1 MKNTVNVLC
10 SEKVITGDYKVA
22 FETFIETKLNRTVV
36 WINTA
41 SDLNER
47 EKYLLLCE
55 LKTRA
60 PEDAEFEFE
69 RLGIKSKKNG
79 SEKHIMIVVMQ
90 KSASGKE
97 ESIFNCLGTAE
108 HSLHKHASTKV
119 LYHGSKPYL
128 CPCNDKAKR
137 DIENFLSC

>member
-1 MKNTVNVLC
+1 MVNVSYNKTYLIFVSVNVLC

-69 RLGIKSKKNG
+69 RLGIKSKSKIILRNNPNSLVTCICTIHLEKSVKN
-79 SEKHIMIVVMQ
+79 KYLTFL
-90 KSASGKE
+90 
-97 ESIFNCLGTAE
+97 SIII
-108 HSLHKHASTKV
+108 V
-119 LYHGSKPYL
+119 LYWQFCCYCL
-128 CPCNDKAKR
+128 CF
-137 DIENFLSC
+137 ENYK